1 MLTCRFLRRSFPA
14 LSVATALAIGS
25 VEPSDAAPNLTAT
38 LVDRDGNRYDVT
50 RLRFQ
55 DRYELEIYAD
65 DVRQLIMLADVD
77 RIQMSGDKG
86 AEELDIVLQLRSG
99 RELKATI
106 YSGSSVS
113 PHLGTIGPG
122 QSAARFDGLTALGPF
137 SIMLSEVRDVILHH
151 QGEGE
156 SEPSI
161 HATVISVSGKL
172 FEVTN
177 LRYRS
182 KTNFVYWQGRAQRS
196 KEMSIISEL
205 EFGDTVS
212 GEIRPV
218 TVTFWSGKKA
228 QGTVDASTVR
238 VSGETDRMFERRIL
252 SAFTGDTA
260 SGPFNMG
267 LKPVKLI
274 RFKKEVS
281 EGQPTASADA
291 ATATSP

>member
-106 YSGSSVS
+106 YSGTAILNRILTREGVS
-113 PHLGTIGPG
+113 PLGVIV
-122 QSAARFDGLTALGPF
+122 TAGF
-137 SIMLSEVRDVILHH
+137 EDV
-151 QGEGE
+151 
-156 SEPSI
+156 
-161 HATVISVSGKL
+161 
-172 FEVTN
+172 
-177 LRYRS
+177 LR
-182 KTNFVYWQGRAQRS
+182 
-196 KEMSIISEL
+196 
-205 EFGDTVS
+205 
-212 GEIRPV
+212 
-218 TVTFWSGKKA
+218 
-228 QGTVDASTVR
+228 
-238 VSGETDRMFERRIL
+238 FERGIQVWLGRKRSCARGRL
-252 SAFTGDTA
+252 
-260 SGPFNMG
+260 
-267 LKPVKLI
+267 
-274 RFKKEVS
+274 
-281 EGQPTASADA
+281 
-291 ATATSP
+291 